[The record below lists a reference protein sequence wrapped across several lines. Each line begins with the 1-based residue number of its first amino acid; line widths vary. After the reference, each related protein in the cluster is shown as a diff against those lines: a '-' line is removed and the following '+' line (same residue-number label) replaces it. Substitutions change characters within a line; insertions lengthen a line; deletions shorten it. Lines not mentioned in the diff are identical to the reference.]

1 MQFQTVRRSRDP
13 PRCES
18 RALPRVADDGE
29 MIGRGR
35 REYRRLTMRPKAS
48 KAPPWSARR
57 KSEREAASHFI
68 SISSARSRCR
78 AAPTVPAS
86 VAGCSRE
93 APALHV
99 NTPRASSARVDSAQ
113 GPQLCVAPCSFHR
126 ATDSAAGSRSRVA
139 RTRSAG
145 ACGAAPARLREVAW
159 GIAVSEAAAPLDMG
173 FIHDR
178 REWAPSPPV
187 RRCRQSPDR
196 RRPR

>member
-1 MQFQTVRRSRDP
+1 MRVKSSSSSCRRWRND
-13 PRCES
+13 RT
-18 RALPRVADDGE
+18 RTPRVSPADDAAESFEGAAVVRSAKKRA
-29 MIGRGR
+29 RGS
-35 REYRRLTMRPKAS
+35 LTLHQHFLS
-48 KAPPWSARR
+48 AP
-57 KSEREAASHFI
+57 
-68 SISSARSRCR
+68 ARSRWR

>member
-1 MQFQTVRRSRDP
+1 
-13 PRCES
+13 
-18 RALPRVADDGE
+18 

-113 GPQLCVAPCSFHR
+113 GPQLCVAPCSSTVQPTAPPVPDRGLR
-126 ATDSAAGSRSRVA
+126 ARGLPA
-139 RTRSAG
+139 RR
-145 ACGAAPARLREVAW
+145 GAAPARLREVAW